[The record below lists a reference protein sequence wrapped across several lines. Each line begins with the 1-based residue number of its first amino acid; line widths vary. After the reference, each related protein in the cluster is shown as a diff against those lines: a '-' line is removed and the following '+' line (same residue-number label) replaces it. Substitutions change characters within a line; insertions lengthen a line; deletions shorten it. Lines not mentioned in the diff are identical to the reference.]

1 MHHRIFTLT
10 TLLLVS
16 ILASCGQPM
25 LDFDDPVGV
34 PGIYTDT
41 SGYVIFIRT
50 DGQYRLCDM
59 QDCIDG
65 KWKYQTDK
73 VITLAEKRALQAAEP
88 STYINMKPYSRQILL
103 IDIYKTKLGLRMEY
117 DVAAQ
122 QEKDDGGTVD
132 LEEVMKLYKEYYV
145 HYRMN
150 NDPSERFSLSTTVRH
165 CVAPLILA
173 PCLGFGYRND
183 GFRKVASFK

>member
-16 ILASCGQPM
+16 ILASCGQRR

-50 DGQYRLCDM
+50 DGKYRLCDM

-88 STYINMKPYSRQILL
+88 STYINMNPYSRQILL

-117 DVAAQ
+117 DVAAR
-122 QEKDDGGTVD
+122 QEEDNGGTVD
-132 LEEVMKLYKEYYV
+132 PEVVMKRYKEYFV
-145 HYRMN
+145 DYRMN
-150 NDPSERFSLSTTVRH
+150 DAPSERFSLSTVVSH
-165 CVAPLILA
+165 CAALILA
-173 PCLGFGYRND
+173 PCLGFGYRD
-183 GFRKVASFK
+183 GGFRKVASFK

>member
-16 ILASCGQPM
+16 ILASCGQPR

-50 DGQYRLCDM
+50 DGKYRLCDM

-73 VITLAEKRALQAAEP
+73 VITVAEKRALQAAEP
-88 STYINMKPYSRQILL
+88 SRYVDMNPYSRQILL

-117 DVAAQ
+117 DVAARQ
-122 QEKDDGGTVD
+122 QKNDGGTVD
-132 LEEVMKLYKEYYV
+132 PEVVMKLYKEYIV
-145 HYRMN
+145 HLRMI
-150 NDPSERFSLSTTVRH
+150 NDPSERFSLSTKVRH
-165 CVAPLILA
+165 CAVLILA
-173 PCLGFGYRND
+173 PCLGFGYRDN